1 MTYSTSVGLCWKRAT
16 AISTAYDVLYDPR
29 WRQHRSHQSQRDGAA
44 ARLAS
49 HPKEL
54 GGARDRA
61 VAQPAVHLHE
71 AGEHPSPR
79 MLEEEAGRSVATTD
93 ILWR

>member
-1 MTYSTSVGLCWKRAT
+1 MRH
-16 AISTAYDVLYDPR
+16 
-29 WRQHRSHQSQRDGAA
+29 QSHQSQRDGAP

-54 GGARDRA
+54 GA
-61 VAQPAVHLHE
+61 AQPAVHFHE

-79 MLEEEAGRSVATTD
+79 MLEEEEGRSDASTE
-93 ILWR
+93 ILRR